1 MREYSVVIEKEE
13 DGTYSVYVPDLPG
26 CASMG
31 STRRQA
37 LANVREAMAC
47 YLEGLRKLGRP
58 VPKRR
63 TRVEVVRVKAA

>member
-31 STRRQA
+31 RTRRQA
-37 LANVREAMAC
+37 LANVREAMSC
-47 YLEGLRKLGRP
+47 YLEGMRKLGRP
-58 VPKRR
+58 LPRRR

>member
-1 MREYSVVIEKEE
+1 MREYSVVIEREE

-26 CASMG
+26 CASMRN
-31 STRRQA
+31 TRRQA

>member
-1 MREYSVVIEKEE
+1 
-13 DGTYSVYVPDLPG
+13 
-26 CASMG
+26 MG

-63 TRVEVVRVKAA
+63 ARVEVVRVKAA

>member
-1 MREYSVVIEKEE
+1 MREHVVVVEREE
-13 DGTYSVYVPDLPG
+13 DRTYSVYVPDLPG

-58 VPKRR
+58 TPRRR
-63 TRVEVVRVKAA
+63 TRVRGT

>member
-1 MREYSVVIEKEE
+1 MREYSVVIEREE

-31 STRRQA
+31 NTRRQV

>member
-1 MREYSVVIEKEE
+1 MREYSVVIERED
-13 DGTYSVYVPDLPG
+13 DGTYSVYVSDLPG